1 MNKNRTSKFELADQ
15 PHEIKEFYHF
25 LPAEFA
31 VLSPRFNA
39 MANNPLSTER
49 DGMQLV
55 KHEFQE
61 HARIFQASRLAE
73 VTDARQRAALQL
85 CCGIDLGQMEQATA
99 EDRTGFVRRIE
110 RAIERERLKGNR
122 RHWSYDLNRHI
133 ALKQALDRFR
143 QAAGPAK
150 NPQPSKNPRRR
161 RDSR

>member
-1 MNKNRTSKFELADQ
+1 
-15 PHEIKEFYHF
+15 
-25 LPAEFA
+25 
-31 VLSPRFNA
+31 
-39 MANNPLSTER
+39 
-49 DGMQLV
+49 MQLV

-61 HARIFQASRLAE
+61 QARIFQASRLAE
-73 VTDARQRAALQL
+73 VSDARQRAALQL

-133 ALKQALDRFR
+133 ALKQVLDRFR
-143 QAAGPAK
+143 PAGPAK
-150 NPQPSKNPRRR
+150 DPQPSRNLRRR